1 MSKKIKRY
9 LMKQMT
15 GRSRAARTLDAV
27 LGTAFAFIIF
37 MLLFWQLGAGVYRSA
52 LLAGCAAALIRVF
65 SVWRSNCKLE
75 KYVDK
80 SISKLRSSL
89 TIEHFLLSSKRD
101 EYIVRCL
108 ERETGGK
115 SFSKCGGGYSDCEM
129 FAAALFNYPK
139 QPVNEQQLFEAYSM
153 AKRSG
158 ASEVCVL
165 CAADFSAGA
174 RELAQRRN
182 IKLIGKGAVLS
193 ILKGTELEANEA
205 EALHALEAQA
215 KVRLTREQFKKK
227 VLNRGKT
234 KAYALCAVLLTG
246 WSFVVG
252 FSIVYPLMASMC
264 VAMAFYSYASEAA
277 EAK

>member
-1 MSKKIKRY
+1 MSKKMKRY

-15 GRSRAARTLDAV
+15 GRSRTARILDVV

-37 MLLFWQLGAGVYRSA
+37 TLVFWQLGTGVYRSM
-52 LLAGCAAALIRVF
+52 LLAGCTAALIRLC
-65 SVWRSNCKLE
+65 SVWRANVKLE
-75 KYVDK
+75 KYIDK

-89 TIEHFLLSSKRD
+89 TVERLLLSADRD
-101 EYIVRCL
+101 RYIAECLRKETGREKLVRC
-108 ERETGGK
+108 K
-115 SFSKCGGGYSDCEM
+115 GGYSDGEM

-139 QPVNEQQLFEAYSM
+139 QPVSEQQLFETYSM

-158 ASEVCVL
+158 ASQVCVL

-174 RELAQRRN
+174 RELAQRKN
-182 IKLIGKGAVLS
+182 IKLIEKGAVLS
-193 ILKGTELEANEA
+193 MLKGTALEADEK
-205 EALHALEAQA
+205 EALHALEARA

-234 KAYALCAVLLTG
+234 KAYALCAALLTG
-246 WSFVVG
+246 WSFIAG

-264 VAMAFYSYASEAA
+264 VAMAFYSYASETAG
-277 EAK
+277 AK